1 MLKVGLVVEGQ
12 GLLRRLP
19 LQSSKYNHD
28 ERVGNLFQS
37 RPLEYFQTE
46 RQQEVF
52 ERNLDKPDSRKL
64 AKVNDRPKH
73 PRSDAFR

>member
-1 MLKVGLVVEGQ
+1 MLKVELVVEMQ

-19 LQSSKYNHD
+19 LQWSKYNHD
-28 ERVGNLFQS
+28 EIVGNLFQS

-52 ERNLDKPDSRKL
+52 EHNLDKPGSQKL
-64 AKVNDRPKH
+64 EKVNDRLRP